1 VTGDV
6 ADRRRFSRFRLALL
20 NVYAGGCMADTKRQQ
35 TEKTPK
41 GLEVP
46 VPKRDTFFANLK
58 KVAKVPRKGSAPRG
72 AQK

>member
-1 VTGDV
+1 
-6 ADRRRFSRFRLALL
+6 
-20 NVYAGGCMADTKRQQ
+20 MADTKRQQ